1 MIENSASTLKNSNH
15 ISSQF
20 KRKRWTA
27 AKWGSYPRIKGNI
40 STVLIYCPVG
50 VSLRLTRL
58 KIKNPS
64 SKVSFNFSLLKS
76 WKPIQIKKKNNTRAI
91 NICQL
96 NKTWKNHRH
105 TEILYNYLLNEWM
118 MIDWM
123 NDWLNKW
130 MQDQCGP
137 QFLNSEVKYVSY
149 MPTDSSQ

>member
-64 SKVSFNFSLLKS
+64 SKISFNFSLLKP
-76 WKPIQIKKKNNTRAI
+76 WKPIQIKKKTKNTRAI
-91 NICQL
+91 NIMSVEQNL
-96 NKTWKNHRH
+96 EESLAYR
-105 TEILYNYLLNEWM
+105 
-118 MIDWM
+118 
-123 NDWLNKW
+123 
-130 MQDQCGP
+130 
-137 QFLNSEVKYVSY
+137 
-149 MPTDSSQ
+149 DSL

>member
-27 AKWGSYPRIKGNI
+27 AKWGSYRRIKGNI

-64 SKVSFNFSLLKS
+64 SKISFNFSLLKP
-76 WKPIQIKKKNNTRAI
+76 WKPIQIRKK
-91 NICQL
+91 Q
-96 NKTWKNHRH
+96 KTLGQSTYVSWTKLGRIIGIQRFSITTYWMN
-105 TEILYNYLLNEWM
+105 EWWLNEWM
-118 MIDWM
+118 IDWI
-123 NDWLNKW
+123 NECRTNVAHSFWTLK
-130 MQDQCGP
+130 
-137 QFLNSEVKYVSY
+137 
-149 MPTDSSQ
+149 